1 MVISEQQSSRQRA
14 YEAFTRHLL
23 AHAVRPGQF
32 VSQRE
37 LVELTGLPVGV
48 VRELVSRLEAE
59 GLVMTVPH
67 RGMQIAYVG
76 IDLIR
81 DAFQYRAMIEREAV
95 ASFAIAASAEEIA
108 DWRRIHEAVLAT
120 CERGLGDKDP
130 AVFLAEAQAM
140 DFNFH
145 TTIVDALGNAIISDA
160 YRVNSLKL
168 SLVRQERGRL
178 TMALLP
184 LAMKDHLS
192 IITALEKSDAVGAVE
207 AMARHIMR
215 GRNRSLGID
224 SESEPR

>member
-1 MVISEQQSSRQRA
+1 MAISEQQSSRQKA

-23 AHAVRPGQF
+23 AHALRPGQF

-37 LVELTGLPVGV
+37 LVELTRLPVGV
-48 VRELVSRLEAE
+48 VRELVSRLESE

-81 DAFQYRAMIEREAV
+81 DAFQYRSMIEREAI
-95 ASFAIAASAEEIA
+95 ASYADTAGDEEIA
-108 DWRRIHEAVLAT
+108 RWRQAHEAILET
-120 CERGLGDKDP
+120 CERGLGDQDP
-130 AVFLAEAQAM
+130 AAFLAEAQTV

-184 LAMKDHLS
+184 LAMQDHLA
-192 IITALEKSDAVGAVE
+192 IIAALERRDAVGAAQ
-207 AMARHIMR
+207 AMATHVMR

-224 SESEPR
+224 GR

>member
-1 MVISEQQSSRQRA
+1 MAISEQQSSRQKA
-14 YEAFTRHLL
+14 YEAFTQHLL
-23 AHAVRPGQF
+23 AHALRPGQF

-37 LVELTGLPVGV
+37 LVELTRLPVGV
-48 VRELVSRLEAE
+48 VRELVSRLESE
-59 GLVMTVPH
+59 GLVMTAPH

-95 ASFAIAASAEEIA
+95 ASYAVTASDDEIA
-108 DWRRIHEAVLAT
+108 RWRHAHEAILET
-120 CERGLGDKDP
+120 CERGLGDQDP
-130 AVFLAEAQAM
+130 AAFLAEAQTT

-184 LAMKDHLS
+184 LAMQDHLAV
-192 IITALEKSDAVGAVE
+192 IAAIERRDAIGAAQ
-207 AMARHIMR
+207 AMATHIMR

-224 SESEPR
+224 GQ